1 MLDTCSEGTFIKED
15 LLKKLK
21 IGGKATS
28 ISIKT
33 LNGGKTFQSHAIDGL
48 QVCNFNTKSKKI
60 WPNIPTTYTQNQL
73 LVGINEVA
81 ISKKLKKWKYLEPIL
96 GEISE
101 KDNIQVDIL
110 LAANCVKALE
120 PIKVM
125 SSKPQGPYA
134 YKTVFG
140 WCVVG
145 PMGVNKVE
153 GNEV

>member
-33 LNGGKTFQSHAIDGL
+33 LKGGNTFQSHAIDGL

-81 ISKKLKKWKYLEPIL
+81 ISKKLKKMEIL
-96 GEISE
+96 GT
-101 KDNIQVDIL
+101 NT
-110 LAANCVKALE
+110 
-120 PIKVM
+120 
-125 SSKPQGPYA
+125 G
-134 YKTVFG
+134 
-140 WCVVG
+140 
-145 PMGVNKVE
+145 
-153 GNEV
+153 